1 MNQININRMKMIF
14 LFLVY
19 VVPALTFTLTDN
31 VINDDYQVNK
41 KNVKSLYSVTPK
53 TKGLRSS
60 GDPSDASSRYS
71 KGNLSRQ
78 KKQQTRK
85 NNRSSR
91 NNKETEEEKALQRA
105 ITFTNPM
112 VPLQFR
118 DTVKKKPKRKN
129 LKPERLLRKM
139 GKDFNPN
146 WMSIETPL
154 TRTGDND
161 MVEMSQTQISR
172 LFEEVNSLNLEE
184 DLRQLIQNR
193 SSEEI
198 NDELS
203 AERDNKDPSSVDVSK
218 MASIFTQWLV
228 RKSVCPVTFTWIDLG
243 IYFWPRWIKS
253 GACESDSKAILYESM
268 TRRKQDPEIVGQGG
282 CSWPKGMKCV
292 QDDVETL
299 QILRWHCRKRRK
311 NVSGRDLFQ
320 NNETKGR
327 KKHIH
332 KCKWYKVPYP
342 ITSSCKCSS
351 N

>member
-1 MNQININRMKMIF
+1 MNSISIKKTKMLF
-14 LFLVY
+14 FFLVY
-19 VVPALTFTLTDN
+19 IVPALTFTLSEN
-31 VINDDYQVNK
+31 VIKDDVEVDR
-41 KNVKSLYSVTPK
+41 KNLKSLYSISPK
-53 TKGLRSS
+53 MKGFRSS
-60 GDPSDASSRYS
+60 GESSSVSSRFH
-71 KGNLSRQ
+71 KGNMNRQ
-78 KKQQTRK
+78 SKLQKGR

-91 NNKETEEEKALQRA
+91 NKKEIEEEKALQRA

-139 GKDFNPN
+139 GDDFNPN
-146 WMSIETPL
+146 WMSIETPYSD
-154 TRTGDND
+154 TGDE

-193 SSEEI
+193 SSTDM
-198 NDELS
+198 NDNFS
-203 AERDNKDPSSVDVSK
+203 SGSIKKDATPDDVSK

-253 GACESDSKAILYESM
+253 GACEADSNSSLYESISSK
-268 TRRKQDPEIVGQGG
+268 TRDTEIISQGG

-292 QDDVETL
+292 QDDVESM

-311 NVSGRDLFQ
+311 SISGRDLFQ

-327 KKHIH
+327 KKHTH

-351 N
+351 T

>member
-1 MNQININRMKMIF
+1 MNPIRIKEIKMLF
-14 LFLVY
+14 FFLVY
-19 VVPALTFTLTDN
+19 IVPALTFTLSEN
-31 VINDDYQVNK
+31 VINDDVEVDG
-41 KNVKSLYSVTPK
+41 KNLKSLYSSSPK
-53 TKGLRSS
+53 LKGFRSS
-60 GDPSDASSRYS
+60 RESSGVSSRFN
-71 KGNLSRQ
+71 KGNISRQ
-78 KKQQTRK
+78 NKQQKGR

-91 NNKETEEEKALQRA
+91 NKEIEEEKALQRA

-139 GKDFNPN
+139 GDDFNPD
-146 WMSIETPL
+146 WMSIETPYSSK
-154 TRTGDND
+154 GDE

-193 SSEEI
+193 SSTDM
-198 NDELS
+198 NDNFS
-203 AERDNKDPSSVDVSK
+203 PGSTKKDATADDVTK

-253 GACESDSKAILYESM
+253 GACEADSKASLYESISSN
-268 TRRKQDPEIVGQGG
+268 TRDTETISQGG

-292 QDDVETL
+292 QDDVESM

-311 NVSGRDLFQ
+311 SISGRDLFQ

-351 N
+351 T